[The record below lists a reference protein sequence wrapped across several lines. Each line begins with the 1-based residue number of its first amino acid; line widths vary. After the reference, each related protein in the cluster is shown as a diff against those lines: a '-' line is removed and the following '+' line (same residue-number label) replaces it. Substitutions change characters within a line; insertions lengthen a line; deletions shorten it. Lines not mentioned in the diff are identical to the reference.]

1 MNYSPL
7 RYPGGKS
14 SLYDFLRK
22 SIELNSL
29 SNGTYVECFAGGA
42 GAALKLLMLEDIYD
56 VILNDKDEFVYKFW
70 NAILNQT
77 DSFIKLLSDTKVS
90 MDEWKYRKEILSNE
104 NLKSQVGD
112 LEIAFTAFF
121 LNRCNR
127 SGILHAG
134 AIGGVGQTGNWKL
147 DARYNKENLIS
158 RIEKIAYYKDRI
170 KLYNLDAIELLKRI
184 KKSNNLKETF
194 IYLDPP
200 YVEQGD
206 GLYKTK
212 YKREDHIKLSKYLQ
226 RSLDNHIWLVSY
238 DDHEL
243 INNCYK
249 EVEKNIFEFNYF
261 ANKTKVGRELV
272 ICSKQFKMPTTYNH
286 YSKNKKVINKEPILE
301 KAKAI

>member
-14 SLYDFLRK
+14 SLYDFLK
-22 SIELNSL
+22 KAIELNSL

-42 GAALKLLMLEDIYD
+42 GAALKLLMLEDVYD
-56 VILNDKDEFVYKFW
+56 VVLNDKDEFVYKFW
-70 NAILNQT
+70 NAILNHT
-77 DSFIKLLSDTKVS
+77 EEFSKLVYDTKVS
-90 MDEWKYRKEILSNE
+90 MEEWKFRRKVFSDESMRS
-104 NLKSQVGD
+104 KMSD
-112 LEIAFTAFF
+112 LEIGFTAFF

-134 AIGGVGQTGNWKL
+134 VIGGIDQIGNWKL
-147 DARYNKENLIS
+147 DARFNKENLIS
-158 RIEKIAYYKDRI
+158 KIEKIALYKDRI
-170 KLYNLDAIELLKRI
+170 KLHNLDAIDFLRKI
-184 KKSNNLKETF
+184 KKTIIEKEVF

-212 YKREDHIKLSKYLQ
+212 YSREDHINLSKYLQ
-226 RSLDNHIWLVSY
+226 RSFDKHAWIVSY
-238 DDHEL
+238 DDNEL
-243 INNCYK
+243 IHNCYK

-272 ICSKQFKMPTTYNH
+272 ICSKNFKVPKNYNH
-286 YSKNKKVINKEPILE
+286 YSKEKELIRISE
-301 KAKAI
+301 VETMAVS